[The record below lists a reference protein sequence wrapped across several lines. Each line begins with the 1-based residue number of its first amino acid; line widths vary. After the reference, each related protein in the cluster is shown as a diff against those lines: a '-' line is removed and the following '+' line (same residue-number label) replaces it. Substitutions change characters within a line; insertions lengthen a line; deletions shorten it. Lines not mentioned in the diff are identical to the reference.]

1 MEFLRSRL
9 FTVALATAMASS
21 AFAADTVTIQS
32 MKRVEIDQEEPE
44 LKKFFIETFYYED
57 FIYSR
62 GKKTELGDQVELS
75 ASIRYQYSK
84 DTYFR
89 TRFETFPE
97 ENREDNQTSS
107 FEVLGFHKY
116 GDVDFTVDLEINTN
130 ENAGRTGGG
139 GASLGL
145 DIDSEFTRL
154 NWQIAD
160 KLQLAFYPFNFDG
173 EVGVEFNTWDV
184 TRIYFIEGAPSTINP
199 NPDAANNVASVVE
212 KTIPGI
218 QLTLGDKNFNIYAG
232 AGLATYL
239 YPTNPTFDIQ
249 NNRTANRW
257 ERRTTF
263 GYKFGLN
270 YRTKKAR
277 VWLGAAGHTK
287 AEETGSLLEQAAS
300 LYGIFRLGGGFIFEG
315 EFVQTTAGAQPWRL
329 DRSGRWFEQTTFP
342 GFNPVYADYFNNA
355 QDWLGQKDFAT
366 GFRIGFEVQD
376 DFIPYTA
383 LRYQGEHFIFR
394 NEESA
399 HLLRT
404 ADETLSHGGIIRGA
418 VGTFLHYGNFVV
430 NPEFEYRKAKN
441 PVFTNAADAFFANN
455 NQTQRRLARFAK
467 TDYLFRIFLTYSFD
481 GSKPF
486 RP

>member
-9 FTVALATAMASS
+9 FTVALATCVASS
-21 AFAADTVTIQS
+21 VFAADTVTIQS
-32 MKRVEIDQEEPE
+32 MKRVEIDQEAPE

-75 ASIRYQYSK
+75 ASLRYQYSP

-89 TRFETFPE
+89 TRFETYPE
-97 ENREDNQTSS
+97 ENREDNKTSQ
-107 FEVLGFHKY
+107 FEVLAFHRY
-116 GDVDFTVDLEINTN
+116 GSVDFTVDLQINTN
-130 ENAGRTGGG
+130 ENAGSTGGG
-139 GASLGL
+139 GSTLGL

-184 TRIYFIEGAPSTINP
+184 TRIYFIEGAPTTVLP
-199 NPDAANNVASVVE
+199 NQGNNNVVE
-212 KTIPGI
+212 KTIPG
-218 QLTLGDKNFNIYAG
+218 LEFTLGDKRFNIYGG

-239 YPTNPTFDIQ
+239 YSTNPSFDIQ
-249 NNRTANRW
+249 NNQTATRW

-270 YRTKKAR
+270 YRSKEAR
-277 VWLGAAGHTK
+277 IWLGAVGHTK
-287 AEETGSLLEQAAS
+287 AEETGSLIEQAAS

-315 EFVQTTAGAQPWRL
+315 ELVQTKAGSRPWRL
-329 DRSGRWFEQTTFP
+329 NRSGTWFEQTTTP
-342 GFNPVYADYFNNA
+342 GFYPVYSDYNGNI
-355 QDWLGQKDFAT
+355 QDWVGKTDIAT
-366 GFRIGFEVQD
+366 GFRLGYEIED
-376 DFIPYTA
+376 DIIPYAA
-383 LRYQGEHFIFR
+383 LRYQGKYFVFR

-399 HLLRT
+399 NTLRT
-404 ADETLSHGGIIRGA
+404 ADESLSHGGIVRGA
-418 VGTFLHYGNFVV
+418 LGTFLHYGNFVV
-430 NPEFEYRKAKN
+430 NPEFEYRKAEN

-455 NQTQRRLARFAK
+455 NQSQRLLARFAK

>member
-1 MEFLRSRL
+1 MSFFSRST
-9 FTVALATAMASS
+9 FAVALVLSLGLQS
-21 AFAADTVTIQS
+21 VFAADTVTIQS
-32 MKRVEIDQEEPE
+32 MKRVEIDQEKPE
-44 LKKFFIETFYYED
+44 LNKFFIETFYYED
-57 FIYSR
+57 FIYSQ

-75 ASIRYQYSK
+75 ASLRYQFSP

-97 ENREDNQTSS
+97 ENREDNQTSQ
-107 FEVLGFHKY
+107 FEILAFHRY
-116 GDVDFTVDLEINTN
+116 GVVDFTVDLEINTN
-130 ENAGRTGGG
+130 KDAGSQGGG
-139 GASLGL
+139 GTSLGL

-154 NWQIAD
+154 NWQMAD
-160 KLQLAFYPFNFDG
+160 QLQLAFYPFNFDG

-184 TRIYFIEGAPSTINP
+184 TRIYFIEGAPTTVLP
-199 NPDAANNVASVVE
+199 NPGNNSVVE
-212 KTIPGI
+212 KTIPGLE
-218 QLTLGDKNFNIYAG
+218 LTFGDKRFNVYAG

-239 YPTNPTFDIQ
+239 YSTNPNFDIQ
-249 NNRTANRW
+249 NNQTATRW

-270 YRTKKAR
+270 YRSKEAR
-277 VWLGAAGHTK
+277 VWLGAVGHTK
-287 AEETGSLLEQAAS
+287 AEETGSLIEQAAS

-315 EFVQTTAGAQPWRL
+315 EFVGTKAGARPWRL
-329 DRSGRWFEQTTFP
+329 SRSSNWFEQTTTP
-342 GFNPVYADYFNNA
+342 GFFPVYSDYNGNIQDWVGQTDYAAGFRLGFEA
-355 QDWLGQKDFAT
+355 QDD
-366 GFRIGFEVQD
+366 V
-376 DFIPYTA
+376 IPYAA
-383 LRYQGEHFIFR
+383 LRYQGKHFVFR

-399 HLLRT
+399 AALRT
-404 ADETLSHGGIIRGA
+404 ADESLSHGGIIRGA

-430 NPEFEYRKAKN
+430 NPEFEYRRAEN

-455 NQTQRRLARFAK
+455 NQSQRLLARFSK